1 MIRGI
6 EMTEHK
12 YANLLRYAA
21 NNADARFISKKFNE
35 THGYDSKK
43 TFCIE
48 TACIN
53 FGWGDWEI
61 YAESKDEVSYDF
73 VRVGAYLDKELMLKE
88 IRGLSS
94 YIPIKITKSPNGKV
108 KVEALE

>member
-1 MIRGI
+1 
-6 EMTEHK
+6 MTEHK
-12 YANLLRYAA
+12 YANLLRYSA

-61 YAESKDEVSYDF
+61 SVEPQDKVSYDY
-73 VRVGAYLDKELMLKE
+73 VRVGKYETLDAAKARMPYENSCVL
-88 IRGLSS
+88 
-94 YIPIKITKSPNGKV
+94 KITKSPNGEV
-108 KVEALE
+108 KVEVV